1 VFALAKRDGELGG
14 KADLGKLMQTYGV
27 HVGAA
32 QDRVNTLRKAAEIMA
47 VEAEKVDP
55 AGKKG
60 KDVRFSL
67 AWAVE
72 AVEQLEAEA
81 AGEDEVQVVS
91 MSAGGGRASSSSTTG
106 VLGGGG
112 AQGSGGAAGGAGTV
126 TAGVLAG
133 ERLLGA
139 EQAQMLAAAIKVA
152 LEAQGRGGR
161 AAEPPQFAKSKVN
174 FADVDQKLG
183 GTARQ
188 VRLSWKGEALARG
201 NERLSQLEAGA
212 QRAGISAVHLAT
224 ELQRLGHM
232 CDGDKLEQL
241 EFTRAFTGSDS
252 GKRAAL
258 ADAVDSVLD
267 RADVVTGLGDT
278 ALAQALVLKFSV
290 LLGLVQ
296 TADGQ
301 IISDYRAS
309 PLAHMTDERDIARA
323 VDDVERGLSTF
334 LTAKA
339 TALGVTVPHESTHDR
354 GDRGLMLSVALLRR
368 LKRAW
373 NKAVE
378 GQHSAMAKGRAVAAL
393 AFVAAVAGVMPTSRR
408 GLEYIE
414 RWAGPFGQVPL
425 SVDFLCVC
433 QVGPIEAPRLRRWW
447 SKYSDVE
454 MQLGAARLAYDDR
467 LAAGGCSGACG
478 AGPAGT
484 TGVSTMGSSDDGSP
498 SGAGATGGASG
509 RQPSDGAGAP
519 AADASTE
526 HTPRATT
533 SAQLAGAAKPFAD
546 VLTPRN

>member
-1 VFALAKRDGELGG
+1 
-14 KADLGKLMQTYGV
+14 
-27 HVGAA
+27 
-32 QDRVNTLRKAAEIMA
+32 
-47 VEAEKVDP
+47 
-55 AGKKG
+55 
-60 KDVRFSL
+60 
-67 AWAVE
+67 
-72 AVEQLEAEA
+72 
-81 AGEDEVQVVS
+81 
-91 MSAGGGRASSSSTTG
+91 
-106 VLGGGG
+106 
-112 AQGSGGAAGGAGTV
+112 
-126 TAGVLAG
+126 
-133 ERLLGA
+133 
-139 EQAQMLAAAIKVA
+139 
-152 LEAQGRGGR
+152 
-161 AAEPPQFAKSKVN
+161 
-174 FADVDQKLG
+174 
-183 GTARQ
+183 
-188 VRLSWKGEALARG
+188 
-201 NERLSQLEAGA
+201 
-212 QRAGISAVHLAT
+212 
-224 ELQRLGHM
+224 
-232 CDGDKLEQL
+232 
-241 EFTRAFTGSDS
+241 
-252 GKRAAL
+252 
-258 ADAVDSVLD
+258 
-267 RADVVTGLGDT
+267 
-278 ALAQALVLKFSV
+278 
-290 LLGLVQ
+290 
-296 TADGQ
+296 
-301 IISDYRAS
+301 
-309 PLAHMTDERDIARA
+309 
-323 VDDVERGLSTF
+323 
-334 LTAKA
+334 
-339 TALGVTVPHESTHDR
+339 
-354 GDRGLMLSVALLRR
+354 VALLRR

-467 LAAGGCSGACG
+467 LAAGGCSGAGG